1 MQKQIDSIEK
11 EMKLLSES
19 MRRIEL
25 KYTEQVTRIETRQN
39 TLIKI
44 SSMLFTALLACVAQ
58 LFGAFK

>member
-58 LFGAFK
+58 LLGAFK

>member
-1 MQKQIDSIEK
+1 MQKQIDNIEK

-25 KYTEQVTRIETRQN
+25 KYTEQVTRIETRQS

-44 SSMLFTALLACVAQ
+44 SSMLFTALLASVAN
-58 LFGAFK
+58 LFGVFK